1 MWITFFHFIYIIM
14 QFYGTISLLF
24 VIIILHMKGT
34 TTMGK
39 ILSISN
45 QKGGV
50 GKTTTSVNLASSLS
64 YLGKKVLLVDVDHQ
78 ANATTYMGINRAN
91 LKYTTA
97 DLFNETVDIQD
108 VIQRVDSVNVDI
120 IPSRYELS
128 TIEGSLVSH
137 SNKDYILSNAL
148 EEVRNQYDFIIIDCP
163 PSLGIVTVNA
173 LTASDSVLIPVQC
186 EFLALDGLT
195 QLLNT
200 IRMIQKKQK
209 YNKRTLTIEG
219 VLLTMLDTRSNIGYE
234 VINEVRTYFKE
245 KVFKTI
251 IPRNVKVSVAPS
263 HGLPVT
269 EFSPRSKG
277 SQSYQNLAKEMVEIN
292 DRA

>member
-1 MWITFFHFIYIIM
+1 MVKYTYFSYEK
-14 QFYGTISLLF
+14 
-24 VIIILHMKGT
+24 KGLEVEI
-34 TTMGK
+34 MGK

-64 YLGKKVLLVDVDHQ
+64 YLGKRVLLVDVDHQ

-91 LKYTTA
+91 LVYTVA
-97 DLFNETVDIQD
+97 DIFNETTDIRN
-108 VIQRVDSVNVDI
+108 VIKKVKSVNVDI
-120 IPSRYELS
+120 IPARYELGN
-128 TIEGSLVSH
+128 IESH
-137 SNKDYILSNAL
+137 LISHDNKDFILSNAL
-148 EEVRNQYDFIIIDCP
+148 EQVRDDYDFIIIDCP
-163 PSLGIVTVNA
+163 PSLGIVTINA

-200 IRMIQKKQK
+200 IRMIQNKQK
-209 YNKRTLTIEG
+209 YNRKALTIEG

-251 IPRNVKVSVAPS
+251 IPRNVKCSVAPS

-277 SQSYQNLAKEMVEIN
+277 SISYQNLAREMVELSEGY
-292 DRA
+292 

>member
-1 MWITFFHFIYIIM
+1 
-14 QFYGTISLLF
+14 
-24 VIIILHMKGT
+24 
-34 TTMGK
+34 MGK

-91 LKYTTA
+91 LDFSIADIFTERLNIRDVIITA
-97 DLFNETVDIQD
+97 DSVDVD
-108 VIQRVDSVNVDI
+108 VI
-120 IPSRYELS
+120 PAKYELGNVES
-128 TIEGSLVSH
+128 HLVNH
-137 SNKDYILSNAL
+137 DNKDFILSNAL
-148 EEVRNQYDFIIIDCP
+148 EEVRDQYDYVIIDCP
-163 PSLGIVTVNA
+163 PSLGIVTINA

-200 IRMIQKKQK
+200 IRVIQNKQK
-209 YNKRTLTIEG
+209 YNHKTLTIEG

-245 KVFKTI
+245 KVYKTI
-251 IPRNVKVSVAPS
+251 IPRNVKCSVAPS

-269 EFSPRSKG
+269 EYSPRSKG
-277 SQSYQNLAKEMVEIN
+277 SISYQNLAKEMVAMNE
-292 DRA
+292 RF

>member
-1 MWITFFHFIYIIM
+1 
-14 QFYGTISLLF
+14 
-24 VIIILHMKGT
+24 
-34 TTMGK
+34 MGK

-64 YLGKKVLLVDVDHQ
+64 YLGKRVLLVDVDHQ
-78 ANATTYMGINRAN
+78 ANATTYLGINRAN
-91 LKYTTA
+91 LEYTIA
-97 DLFNETVDIQD
+97 DIFLERAKIRE
-108 VIQRVDSVNVDI
+108 VIQKVDSVNVDI
-120 IPSRYELS
+120 LPARYEL
-128 TIEGSLVSH
+128 GDVSQYLLGH
-137 SNKDYILSNAL
+137 DNKDYILANAL
-148 EEVRNQYDFIIIDCP
+148 EEIKADYDYIIIDCP
-163 PSLGIVTVNA
+163 PSLGVVTINA
-173 LTASDSVLIPVQC
+173 LVASDSVLIPVQC

-200 IRMIQKKQK
+200 IRVIQKKQK
-209 YNKRTLTIEG
+209 YNHKSLTIEG

-251 IPRNVKVSVAPS
+251 IPRNVKCSVAPS

-269 EFSPRSKG
+269 EFSPGSKG
-277 SQSYQNLAKEMVEIN
+277 SVSYKNLAKEMVELSE
-292 DRA
+292 R

>member
-1 MWITFFHFIYIIM
+1 MKSKCRGGII
-14 QFYGTISLLF
+14 
-24 VIIILHMKGT
+24 
-34 TTMGK
+34 MGK
-39 ILSISN
+39 ILAISN

-64 YLGKKVLLVDVDHQ
+64 YLGKKVLLVDVDQQ
-78 ANATTYMGINRAN
+78 ANATTYMGVNRAN
-91 LKYTTA
+91 LKYTVA
-97 DLFNETVDIQD
+97 DIFNENCSVHD
-108 VIQRVDSVNVDI
+108 VINTCESVNVDI
-120 IPSRYELS
+120 IPSRYELGN
-128 TIEGSLVSH
+128 IESKLLE
-137 SNKDYILSNAL
+137 NDDKDFVLSNAL
-148 EEVRNQYDFIIIDCP
+148 EEVRDNYDFVIIDCP

-173 LTASDSVLIPVQC
+173 LTAADSVLIPVQC

-200 IRMIQKKQK
+200 IRLIQNKQK
-209 YNKRTLTIEG
+209 HNKKTLTIEG

-263 HGLPVT
+263 YGLPVT
-269 EFSPRSKG
+269 EFSPKSKG
-277 SQSYQNLAKEMVEIN
+277 SMSYQNLAKEMVRLNE
-292 DRA
+292 RS

>member
-1 MWITFFHFIYIIM
+1 
-14 QFYGTISLLF
+14 
-24 VIIILHMKGT
+24 
-34 TTMGK
+34 MGK
-39 ILSISN
+39 ILAISN

-91 LKYTTA
+91 LQFTIADIFSEKVDARDAIITA
-97 DLFNETVDIQD
+97 DTVDVD
-108 VIQRVDSVNVDI
+108 VL
-120 IPSRYELS
+120 PSRYDLS
-128 TIEGSLVSH
+128 SVEDKLIYH
-137 SNKDYILSNAL
+137 DNKDFILSNAL
-148 EEVRNQYDFIIIDCP
+148 DKVKDDYDYILIDCP
-163 PSLGIVTVNA
+163 PSLGTVTINSLIA
-173 LTASDSVLIPVQC
+173 ADSVLIPVQC

-200 IRMIQKKQK
+200 IRLIQSKQK
-209 YNKRTLTIEG
+209 HTSKSLTIEG

-263 HGLPVT
+263 HGMPVT

-277 SQSYQNLAKEMVEIN
+277 SQSYQNLAKEMVELN
-292 DRA
+292 E